1 MEISNEKEG
10 VAAPDAW
17 IESVCRNLFRS
28 DVGNKAERGS
38 QTDAFIELLR
48 SISSASVGP
57 NGAEVILDRKGG
69 KRLAKVMDAG
79 DRQ

>member
-10 VAAPDAW
+10 MTAPDAL
-17 IESVCRNLFRS
+17 IEGMCRNLFRS
-28 DVGNKAERGS
+28 EVGDKAERGS

-57 NGAEVILDRKGG
+57 NGAEVTLDRKSG

-79 DRQ
+79 DGQ